1 MKPAD
6 YPKFLTGLPEAD
18 LPVRGLRG
26 WMLQSE
32 KALALFLHAETDV
45 LLPRHAHGDQ
55 WGIVIDG
62 KMELTIGSE
71 TKTYK
76 QGDSY
81 FIPAGVE
88 HHGKLHSGFRAI
100 DCFADRDRYRPRA

>member
-18 LPVRGLRG
+18 LPVHGLRG
-26 WMLQSE
+26 WMLQGSS
-32 KALALFLHAETDV
+32 ALALFLHAGKDV
-45 LLPRHAHGDQ
+45 ILPPHAHGDQ

-62 KMELTIGSE
+62 KMDLTVATQ
-71 TKTYK
+71 TKTYQ

-81 FIPAGVE
+81 FMPAGVE
-88 HHGKLHSGFRAI
+88 HHGKLYSGFRAI
-100 DCFADRDRYRPRA
+100 DCFADPDRYKPRE